1 MSDTSSFDAISNPNI
16 NASMIKPPLSP
27 TDPQIGITSSNKAR
41 KSVPMST
48 HKGKLREFPFGTA
61 GGGSQK
67 HPNSRTHNNETM
79 RNSSVKLADE

>member
-1 MSDTSSFDAISNPNI
+1 
-16 NASMIKPPLSP
+16 
-27 TDPQIGITSSNKAR
+27 
-41 KSVPMST
+41 MST